1 MSLMGTNV
9 QALTAQRL
17 FAFNS
22 QSLFSSFEKLST
34 GLRINRGADDPA
46 GLIAS
51 ENLRAALS
59 ALDAE
64 SRVLVRSQQVVDTA
78 DAALGE
84 VSNLLVEAEGL
95 AVASANTAGMSEAE
109 IEANQM
115 ELDSIMQSVDRI
127 ANTTSFNGDKLL
139 DGSATVNAAGGSLDI
154 SSVMTNDL
162 GEVEVDGETLGLAD
176 TMVGGE
182 ISLASGNLSK
192 TVDSIRAAR
201 ERVSMLRGE
210 LGSFSKDRIGSE
222 LRAKGAQF
230 INVAQ
235 AESIIRDTDFP
246 FQVSAAVRSDILT
259 RSSLRMLGAIN
270 AGAGRALGLLG
281 G

>member
-1 MSLMGTNV
+1 MSMIGTGV
-9 QALTAQRL
+9 QSLTAQRL
-17 FAFNS
+17 FASNS
-22 QSLFSSFEKLST
+22 GALFSSFEKLST

-115 ELDSIMQSVDRI
+115 QLDSIMQSVDRI

-139 DGSATVNAAGGSLDI
+139 DGSAVVNAAGGSLEI
-154 SSVMTNDL
+154 GSVMTNDL
-162 GEVEVDGETLGLAD
+162 GAVEIDGEDLTLAD
-176 TMVGGE
+176 AAAGGAL
-182 ISLASGNLSK
+182 SLTGGNIEG
-192 TVDSIRAAR
+192 TVQSIRAAQDQ
-201 ERVSMLRGE
+201 VGALRGE

>member
-17 FAFNS
+17 FTFNS
-22 QSLFSSFEKLST
+22 QELFRSFEKLST

-64 SRVLVRSQQVVDTA
+64 SRTLVRSQQVVDTA

-84 VSNLLVEAEGL
+84 VSNLLVDAEGL

-115 ELDSIMQSVDRI
+115 QLDSIMQSVDRI

-139 DGSATVNAAGGSLDI
+139 DGSASVNVAGDSLDI
-154 SSVMTNDL
+154 GSVRTSDL
-162 GEVEVDGETLGLAD
+162 GAVEIDGESFTLAD
-176 TMVGGE
+176 ATAGGAL
-182 ISLASGNLSK
+182 SLTGGNIEG
-192 TVDSIRAAR
+192 TVQSIQAAR
-201 ERVSMLRGE
+201 DQVSTLRGE
-210 LGSFSKDRIGSE
+210 LGSFSKNRIGSE

-246 FQVSAAVRSDILT
+246 FQISTAVRSDILT
-259 RSSLRMLGAIN
+259 RSSLMTLGAVNASAGRVLGMLG
-270 AGAGRALGLLG
+270 G
-281 G
+281 